1 MYAATTPPPAPA
13 QYGSWRLT
21 IDFPT
26 IPVSTA
32 LEVTTGRL
40 IVWSAY
46 SPSQFTGTNGQQTVT
61 AVYDPAKQLVS
72 SPIITNTGHD
82 MFCEGLS
89 MDPNGRMISTGGNS
103 GTLHIIANSYGVGD
117 CEIHFS
123 RIRSFTFVP

>member
-13 QYGSWRLT
+13 QYGSWCLT

-103 GTLHIIANSYGVGD
+103 GMLQIIVDSNVVGD

-123 RIRSFTFVP
+123 GIRSFTFVP